1 MGEQIITLNGV
12 QYAILPLKV
21 FEQLREIAED
31 YQDAAAA
38 NKVMEKIKSGEMELF
53 PASIIE
59 AIELEDKN
67 PVKVYREYRKM
78 TQEELAEKSG
88 VSVHMV
94 RKIEAG
100 ESKGSVDTI
109 KAIAEALRLNMELLV

>member
-1 MGEQIITLNGV
+1 MEESGMTL
-12 QYAILPLKV
+12 
-21 FEQLREIAED
+21 ED

-78 TQEELAEKSG
+78 TQEELAAKFG
-88 VSVHMV
+88 VSVHMI
-94 RKIEAG
+94 RKLEAG

>member
-38 NKVMEKIKSGEMELF
+38 NKVAEKIKSGEMELF
-53 PASIIE
+53 PSSIIE

-78 TQEELAEKSG
+78 TQEELAEKAG
-88 VSVHMV
+88 ISVHMV
-94 RKIEAG
+94 RKIENG